1 MVDRDDSVELV
12 DIMDRVDRSLT
23 VLGVLCEVAFR
34 VKVDRDG
41 TSQLERVRFVLG
53 EVVTDTT
60 LFTVHVGT
68 TEFFVGNYFA
78 GSSLDKGWS
87 TEEHSC
93 SALYHD
99 DFVGHG
105 RYVGSTS
112 GAATEYN
119 GDLGNAFG

>member
-1 MVDRDDSVELV
+1 MVDRDDSVELI

-34 VKVDRDG
+34 VQVDRDG

-53 EVVTDTT
+53 EVVTHTT

-78 GSSLDKGWS
+78 CSSLHKGWS
-87 TEEHSC
+87 TEEELGGANMHC
-93 SALYHD
+93 EE
-99 DFVGHG
+99 
-105 RYVGSTS
+105 S
-112 GAATEYN
+112 GVS
-119 GDLGNAFG
+119 DHLV